1 MNTETYS
8 ILQSLGYTE
17 GLDSPSADAIRWL
30 NQEGHLR
37 IEPYWRYLGASG
49 GYSWSKSW
57 DVFSDPVEV
66 ESSTWEELL
75 DVALERSVKEAFPIP
90 DVI

>member
-8 ILQSLGYTE
+8 ILQSLGYKE
-17 GLDSPSADAIRWL
+17 GQDSPSADAIRWL

-75 DVALERSVKEAFPIP
+75 DVALERSVKEAFPIS
-90 DVI
+90 DCI